1 MSLPYNKVKSGS
13 LIGNFN
19 TTFQYTSD
27 HHKEYAV
34 SKTSIILFLA
44 FPKVPVVSPPSSARR
59 KIC

>member
-19 TTFQYTSD
+19 TIFQYTSD